1 MHWKETAQEET
12 GLAKIIID
20 EARCKSCGYC
30 VESCPKK
37 LIEFR
42 EVINQLGY
50 HPAYFASDKEKDC
63 TGCTL
68 CGQMCPEVLITVYKE
83 EKTA

>member
-1 MHWKETAQEET
+1 M
-12 GLAKIIID
+12 AKITID

-37 LIEFR
+37 LIEIR
-42 EVINQLGY
+42 DSINQLGY
-50 HPAYFASDKEKDC
+50 HPAYFPQDSEGPC
-63 TGCTL
+63 TGCAL